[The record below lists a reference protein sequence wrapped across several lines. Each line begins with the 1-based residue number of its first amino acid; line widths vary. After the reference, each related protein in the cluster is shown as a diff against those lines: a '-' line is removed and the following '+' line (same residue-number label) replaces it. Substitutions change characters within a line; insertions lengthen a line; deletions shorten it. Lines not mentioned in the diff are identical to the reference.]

1 MNIILAGFTSDVTE
15 SELRELLSH
24 YAEIDEVEV
33 IPGDLPDQTVAVL
46 TIEAS
51 NAEAHWVARRLT
63 GLYWHGHSL
72 RAYVSLF

>member
-15 SELRELLSH
+15 SELRQMLSR
-24 YAEIDEVEV
+24 YVEVDEVDI
-33 IPGDLPDQTVAVL
+33 IPGDLPEQTVAVL
-46 TIEAS
+46 TVEGS
-51 NAEAHWVARRLT
+51 NVEAHRASRRLT